1 MHPTQHRFPRAS
13 VLFAALYFL
22 VAGAAG
28 VAFGLHERQCSALID
43 AIASRQ
49 DLNHVTNMDVNL
61 KPKQMGVFA
70 SFMLKLTNRKIS
82 DHGKAL
88 ANQQEIEALI
98 ARLKPEAV
106 ASLNAAAAL
115 LGFTALFLA
124 GAGLR
129 PAGDPAAPALRL
141 FQLLAAS
148 LVFFV
153 LGISCPVLTASVRGQ
168 HVLVGSFIIE
178 TSSKGIVSTVITLF
192 RSGNWMIGSLLAGF
206 SIGIPIFKGVAVLYT
221 LLRSSPGER
230 ARVGRLLEAVG
241 KWSLTDVLVAAVL
254 LGVFSLNAIRN
265 SSGGIVAVPRFALG
279 FFILYCVLAA
289 RTSYLLRRTGR
300 QALPPPPRPR
310 WALAVAALLAL
321 ALAVGS
327 AGGYYGF
334 ALLDRSQDAAMLR
347 LVRPSGS

>member
-1 MHPTQHRFPRAS
+1 MHPIQNRFPRAA
-13 VLFAALYFL
+13 VAFAALYFL

-43 AIASRQ
+43 AVASRQ

-70 SFMLKLTNRKIS
+70 SFLLKLTSRKIS

-88 ANQQEIEALI
+88 ANRQEIDALI
-98 ARLKPEAV
+98 ARLKPEAID
-106 ASLNAAAAL
+106 SLNAAAAL
-115 LGFTALFLA
+115 IGFTALFLA
-124 GAGLR
+124 GASLR
-129 PAGDPAAPALRL
+129 PAADPATSALRL
-141 FQLLAAS
+141 YQLLAAS

-168 HVLVGSFIIE
+168 HMLVGSFIIE
-178 TSSKGIVSTVITLF
+178 TSSKGIVSTVVTLF

-206 SIGIPIFKGVAVLYT
+206 SIGIPIFKGAAVLYT

-241 KWSLTDVLVAAVL
+241 KWSLTDVMVAAVL
-254 LGVFSLNAIRN
+254 LGVFSLDAIRN
-265 SSGGIVAVPRFALG
+265 KSGGIVAVPRFALG
-279 FFILYCVLAA
+279 FFILYCILAA
-289 RTSYLLRRTGR
+289 RTSFLLRRDGR
-300 QALPPPPRPR
+300 RTLPPAPRPGR
-310 WALAVAALLAL
+310 VAAVALVLAAALAA
-321 ALAVGS
+321 GS

-334 ALLDRSQDAAMLR
+334 RLLDRSQDAAMLR
-347 LVRPSGS
+347 LVSPAVH